1 MQKHQSLI
9 VVLLVF
15 IMFFLSFSPAFA
27 LTNPHPLNFLPLS
40 FRSENI
46 SDTLIFSTDSSDY
59 ELVNHDNTASIQVHG
74 YDHMNV
80 PGKPQIWFKEV
91 ILPIPDHYKFDTIE
105 LTFTKTIPIESPM
118 GSWCCSPQPHVMS
131 IDRKGEENSQILLDS
146 CDSFPDS
153 SQMLSPYPYNSYRIL
168 TDPTADHP
176 VTLQLFPILYVNDHQ
191 AEWIEEF
198 TFQVSYTSSDVIQ
211 VHTSP
216 QSSNP
221 DGVGIIIAPD
231 SFQEAA
237 YILQKHQRANHVES
251 DIVWLNE
258 ISQQALLIPT
268 LPESIQG
275 YEDFHPAYLN
285 SYDATLAYQIRNYIF
300 ERYTSPEKTIQYVT
314 VIGDASHIPPSYYVF
329 SKDSEYDY
337 EKWIPTDLFYTQF
350 DTDWSTLQ
358 SSLAFG
364 RIPCSNADEAVQMV
378 NNIAKQ
384 IEVPRNAPMPTLLSG
399 GDPFENDR
407 YFAELVQAKHLN
419 QSLFP
424 STEVEK
430 QFATSENCTTD
441 QLIQRLQD
449 HSYPFVWAFGHG
461 DGSSLLLDDGEI
473 DSNSILNWD
482 FDYQHGLMI
491 SEGCGNASYDQQL
504 LGFKNEP
511 SIGASLLLSK
521 SGFQSYFG
529 STRDCWCG
537 WDYKC
542 NKGIPTVKSVF
553 YGESLIQYFL
563 EAMNTSSSTLG
574 IAVSKAFQ
582 SYALLDQFS
591 INEPYL
597 KTLFGF
603 AYLGDPTTPNPFFQK
618 TTSSQN
624 VEFEKNN
631 QVGCDI
637 DDIPVFS
644 LHEEMQLEV
653 LSTSPYIRLILY
665 RTDEDQMILDQI
677 YSPTLRRDKGA
688 HYYQLCIQIPH
699 KGEYVARI
707 ESENG
712 QEQRLYFDSKK
723 EHDLVL
729 TPSLDLLLLSKGKKK
744 DYTIQIHN
752 EGYLEEENVV
762 VSVVEKNQIIFKKEF
777 STIPPYSSRQA
788 YFSYFSLE
796 EGEKQLEFS
805 ISTASQRLSQV
816 KTLHVSSQP
825 ITRIGILCSNT
836 LDHQKEIQQQ
846 LMLEDINKDLS
857 RRLFNIEL
865 QAVPFAPDHNGQ
877 TSFDRLEFDIIMLF
891 AQPEKTPHQSELLH
905 RLVEFEKKGGL
916 IIGMIPFGYGKSD
929 PQVNTLLQ
937 SFFGIDEKEKLAIV
951 QTNNK
956 EDKLYI
962 QDKRWLQSFR
972 REYRLRTPFNLSTLK
987 PSWKEA
993 KLLNE
998 AVLVGTSPINDNAC
1012 IEYKNRILFTGF
1024 LNTDCF
1030 NSLDDSYT
1038 FFLDF
1043 LQFAKNC
1050 YIQKQASFSSSVDIK
1065 SPSDVTKNSKSYA
1078 QGLNDYI
1085 AKEPI
1090 FPSSSQ
1096 VYNDTIWIAT
1106 INGFYKS
1113 TLQNPTEFSFSP
1125 YPPDLIETIGPEW
1138 FKEQLS
1144 IPSRNRFRLYQDQVV
1159 FYGNEAFYVFH
1170 PEKSQK
1176 LLTIP
1181 NVVYETFVIPL
1192 QQFSDV
1198 IDFEI
1203 YNHHLYVLDRQN
1215 QITVI
1220 DIRTGKKIFTFPDSQ
1235 QNRTDLDFYHD
1246 QLHVLTKE
1254 HQITVFDSFGAYR
1267 SSISLPTHHQFHS
1280 FHISDDG
1287 MIYIAISDERHSF
1300 YEIPV
1305 YVSSS
1310 GSTTRLKKS
1319 FSISNA
1325 QLGDIEQFFVCKN
1338 LFIGLFACSNTT
1350 DLLSF
1355 KGIWL
1360 AFDLIGK
1367 NTIYAT
1373 SLEKEYYTNIHHT
1386 LFSSDCWVTKNG
1398 TVVMKQQKP
1407 LRHIVDIYSPE
1418 HFYWQGS
1425 IVITDYA
1432 PGYSLVDFSFHP
1444 TEEWIYAVFQKDSQ
1458 LLLVTLD
1465 PIQPNRWHKLE
1476 LPVSNPSTVQSFSLF
1491 QNMLFFVHSNGRIEI
1506 VDINQRKIMQEFYPS
1521 SKLKENYALST
1532 SQVLA
1537 DQKYIYVVDGRGN
1550 QILGFTYT
1558 GDFLFCHSLQ
1568 SLIPDTYSKAVLL
1581 QNSEI
1586 ALLHQKN
1593 KTIQLFGQGKFTKQ
1607 YSLEKMYPLSFQ
1619 ATKNTFFIID
1629 YYSGILTYSR

>member
-1 MQKHQSLI
+1 MQKHQSVI
-9 VVLLVF
+9 AILLVF
-15 IMFFLSFSPAFA
+15 ILFFLFFSPAFA
-27 LTNPHPLNFLPLS
+27 LTKYHPLNLLPLS
-40 FRSENI
+40 LRSENI
-46 SDTLIFSTDSSDY
+46 SETLIFSTDSSDY

-74 YDHMNV
+74 YDHINV

-91 ILPIPDHYKFDTIE
+91 ILPTHDHYKFDAIE
-105 LTFTKTIPIESPM
+105 LISTKTIPIESPM
-118 GSWCCSPQPHVMS
+118 GSWYCSPQPHVMS
-131 IDRKGEENSQILLDS
+131 IDRTSKENSQILFDS
-146 CDSFPDS
+146 CDFSPDY
-153 SQMLSPYPYNSYRIL
+153 SQMHSPYPYNSYRIL
-168 TDPTADHP
+168 MDPTSDHP
-176 VTLQLFPILYVNDHQ
+176 ITIQLFPIVYINAHQ

-211 VHTSP
+211 IHASP
-216 QSSNP
+216 QSSDQ
-221 DGVGIIIAPD
+221 DGAGIIIAPD

-237 YILQKHQRANHVES
+237 YILQNYQQANHVVS

-268 LPESIQG
+268 LPDTIQG

-285 SYDATLAYQIRNYIF
+285 NYDATLAYQIRNYIF
-300 ERYTSPEKTIQYVT
+300 ERCTSPDNTIQYVT
-314 VIGDASHIPPSYYVF
+314 VIGDASHIPPSYYIF
-329 SKDSEYDY
+329 SKDSDYDY

-358 SSLAFG
+358 SSVAFG
-364 RIPCSNADEAVQMV
+364 RIPCANADEAVQMV

-384 IEVPRNAPMPTLLSG
+384 IEVPRNAPIPTLLSG

-441 QLIQRLQD
+441 QLVQRLQD

-461 DGSSLLLDDGEI
+461 DGSSLMLDDGEI
-473 DSNSILNWD
+473 DSNSILKWD
-482 FDYQHGLMI
+482 FNYQHGLMI

-521 SGFQSYFG
+521 SGFHSYFG

-537 WDYKC
+537 WDYRC
-542 NKGIPTVKSVF
+542 DKGIPTVKSVF
-553 YGESLIQYFL
+553 YGEALIQYFL
-563 EAMNTSSSTLG
+563 EAMNASSSTTLG
-574 IAVSKAFQ
+574 TAVSKAFQ
-582 SYALLDQFS
+582 SYTLLDQFS

-624 VEFEKNN
+624 VSFEKNN
-631 QVGCDI
+631 QVGYDI
-637 DDIPVFS
+637 DDMPVFS
-644 LHEEMQLEV
+644 FHEEMQLEV
-653 LSTSPYIRLILY
+653 LSASPYIRLVLY
-665 RTDEDQMILDQI
+665 RTDVDQMLLDQM
-677 YSPTLRRDKGA
+677 YSPTLRRDRGA

-699 KGEYVARI
+699 KGEYVVRI

-712 QEQRLYFDSKK
+712 QEQRLYFDSRK

-752 EGYLEEENVV
+752 EGFVEEENVI

-777 STIPPYSSRQA
+777 SIIPPYSSRQA

-805 ISTASQRLSQV
+805 LSTAFQTLSQI

-836 LDHQKEIQQQ
+836 IDHQKEIQQQ

-891 AQPEKTPHQSELLH
+891 TPPEKTPYQSEILH

-1050 YIQKQASFSSSVDIK
+1050 YIQKQASFSPSIDIK
-1065 SPSDVTKNSKSYA
+1065 TPS
-1078 QGLNDYI
+1078 
-1085 AKEPI
+1085 
-1090 FPSSSQ
+1090 
-1096 VYNDTIWIAT
+1096 
-1106 INGFYKS
+1106 
-1113 TLQNPTEFSFSP
+1113 
-1125 YPPDLIETIGPEW
+1125 
-1138 FKEQLS
+1138 
-1144 IPSRNRFRLYQDQVV
+1144 
-1159 FYGNEAFYVFH
+1159 
-1170 PEKSQK
+1170 
-1176 LLTIP
+1176 
-1181 NVVYETFVIPL
+1181 
-1192 QQFSDV
+1192 
-1198 IDFEI
+1198 
-1203 YNHHLYVLDRQN
+1203 
-1215 QITVI
+1215 
-1220 DIRTGKKIFTFPDSQ
+1220 
-1235 QNRTDLDFYHD
+1235 
-1246 QLHVLTKE
+1246 
-1254 HQITVFDSFGAYR
+1254 
-1267 SSISLPTHHQFHS
+1267 
-1280 FHISDDG
+1280 
-1287 MIYIAISDERHSF
+1287 
-1300 YEIPV
+1300 
-1305 YVSSS
+1305 
-1310 GSTTRLKKS
+1310 
-1319 FSISNA
+1319 
-1325 QLGDIEQFFVCKN
+1325 
-1338 LFIGLFACSNTT
+1338 
-1350 DLLSF
+1350 
-1355 KGIWL
+1355 
-1360 AFDLIGK
+1360 
-1367 NTIYAT
+1367 
-1373 SLEKEYYTNIHHT
+1373 
-1386 LFSSDCWVTKNG
+1386 
-1398 TVVMKQQKP
+1398 
-1407 LRHIVDIYSPE
+1407 
-1418 HFYWQGS
+1418 
-1425 IVITDYA
+1425 
-1432 PGYSLVDFSFHP
+1432 
-1444 TEEWIYAVFQKDSQ
+1444 
-1458 LLLVTLD
+1458 
-1465 PIQPNRWHKLE
+1465 
-1476 LPVSNPSTVQSFSLF
+1476 
-1491 QNMLFFVHSNGRIEI
+1491 
-1506 VDINQRKIMQEFYPS
+1506 
-1521 SKLKENYALST
+1521 
-1532 SQVLA
+1532 
-1537 DQKYIYVVDGRGN
+1537 
-1550 QILGFTYT
+1550 
-1558 GDFLFCHSLQ
+1558 
-1568 SLIPDTYSKAVLL
+1568 
-1581 QNSEI
+1581 
-1586 ALLHQKN
+1586 
-1593 KTIQLFGQGKFTKQ
+1593 
-1607 YSLEKMYPLSFQ
+1607 
-1619 ATKNTFFIID
+1619 
-1629 YYSGILTYSR
+1629 